1 MDRLKNTARLQRM
14 KNTHT
19 LKKKRIKTGKKIEQR
34 IVCGVKIALIIL
46 SHKT

>member
-1 MDRLKNTARLQRM
+1 MDRLKITARLQRM
-14 KNTHT
+14 KNTQI
-19 LKKKRIKTGKKIEQR
+19 KKKRTKTGKKLEQR

>member
-14 KNTHT
+14 KNTHI
-19 LKKKRIKTGKKIEQR
+19 KKKRIKTGKKIEQR